1 MARSIGATPS
11 GKPPL
16 KPMRCRT
23 MLRPQTWY
31 LVLAA
36 LCALVCIIA
45 GGGTTLQMVLL
56 IVATVAS
63 LAIIP
68 LHKNRRLQAAL
79 TLVPIVV
86 LLAWYV
92 LLALYAVPEIMRWN
106 YALPAVAILAL
117 VMARKGIVHDEK
129 VVRSLDRIR

>member
-1 MARSIGATPS
+1 
-11 GKPPL
+11 
-16 KPMRCRT
+16 

-31 LVLAA
+31 LLLAA

-45 GGGTTLQMVLL
+45 GGGTTLQIVLL

-68 LHKNRRLQAAL
+68 LFKNRRLQAAL
-79 TLVPIVV
+79 TLLPIVV

-92 LLALYAVPEIMRWN
+92 LLALYAVPEIMHWN